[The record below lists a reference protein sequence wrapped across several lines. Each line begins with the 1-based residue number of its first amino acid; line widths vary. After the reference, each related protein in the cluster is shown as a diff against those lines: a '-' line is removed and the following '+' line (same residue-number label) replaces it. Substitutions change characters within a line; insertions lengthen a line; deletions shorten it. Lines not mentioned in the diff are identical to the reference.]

1 MGVAASAAD
10 SFSALLQLRVCSN
23 IPWVIQFTVI
33 NCDSQNGGSKLL
45 PAEVALRQATA
56 EVALRQATAL
66 TLAIKSLCRR
76 LLKTP
81 VAAAPRLHK
90 LTSAILPAMARKA
103 SSSVP
108 EAGGGGGASGDDA
121 FDAACY
127 PPSRWCRT

>member
-1 MGVAASAAD
+1 MPGVGVAASAVD
-10 SFSALLQLRVCSN
+10 SFSALLQLRVCGN
-23 IPWVIQFTVI
+23 MPWVIQFTVI

-56 EVALRQATAL
+56 L
-66 TLAIKSLCRR
+66 TMAIKSLCRR
-76 LLKTP
+76 LLKTS

-90 LTSAILPAMARKA
+90 LVSATLPAMATKA

-108 EAGGGGGASGDDA
+108 ETGGGGGASGDDA